1 MKNIITKAGEW
12 FQTSLPKEKNEK
24 KAKSMTSKQVEQV
37 IDKAI
42 SDNILTEDELDSLLA
57 IADEQNIN
65 RAEFQIL
72 LYKKCVE
79 KLRCKIEDMLCDGI
93 IDEDERK
100 ELSSCALSLQI
111 TESDFIRLLNEGK
124 INAYHKRKKM
134 KTLATVGM
142 VVAPILLVVI
152 PQVAAMASG
161 VVTVSNCVKGV
172 NELCKTLV
180 DKNNVEGVNELS
192 NTLDIQTT

>member
-1 MKNIITKAGEW
+1 MKNLITKAGEW

-42 SDNILTEDELDSLLA
+42 SDNILTEDELNSLLA
-57 IADEQNIN
+57 LADEQNIN
-65 RAEFQIL
+65 RDEFQIL

-79 KLRCKIEDMLCDGI
+79 KLRCKIEEMLCDGI

-111 TESDFIRLLNEGK
+111 TESDFIRLLNAGK

-134 KTLATVGM
+134 KTLTTVGM
-142 VVAPILLVVI
+142 VLLVLI
-152 PQVAAMASG
+152 PGVSGMVKGVATIS
-161 VVTVSNCVKGV
+161 TCVKGV
-172 NELCKTLV
+172 KDLSKTV
-180 DKNNVEGVNELS
+180 ADIKNNVEGVNELS
-192 NTLDIQTT
+192 KTVADIQTT